1 MTSYGWSHINH
12 TSPESLTVQK
22 YGEWY
27 PLLIDKAI
35 LSMGIGFVGTRS
47 STFSILNAR
56 RVEDWNDGVAEFVGY
71 GRGLQVRV
79 GWP

>member
-12 TSPESLTVQK
+12 TSAESLTVEK

-35 LSMGIGFVGTRS
+35 LSMGIGFVGTQS

-71 GRGLQVRV
+71 YS
-79 GWP
+79 